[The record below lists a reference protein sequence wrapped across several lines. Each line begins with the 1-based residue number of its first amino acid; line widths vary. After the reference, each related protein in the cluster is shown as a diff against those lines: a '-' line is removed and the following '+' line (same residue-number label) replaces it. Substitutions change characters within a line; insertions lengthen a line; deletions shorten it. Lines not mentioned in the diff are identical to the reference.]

1 MTAVLSFQAAQYP
14 ADTRHAPH
22 EHAAL
27 QLSLV
32 LAGRVVETVGRVTE
46 HAGALSVVCKA
57 AGVVHANVFGREG
70 ARLARLTLADG
81 DLASLLDDPAR
92 ASDWRWTHDP
102 AVAAPF
108 LRLVQHATTRAAT
121 RDSTCDTTRDTT
133 GDTTIAADDP
143 DLLDL
148 LAAFSARP
156 VRPRS
161 GEAPAWLAETRDR
174 MIAEWT
180 PLMTVGVIARR
191 AEVHPYIWPVACGAG
206 TASAWAACCAHSV
219 FGPRCHTAIRR
230 VGQSPTPR
238 MQPAMPTKRTS
249 IARCAPPRVSR
260 RHGIAT
266 WSARSIVASTCAR
279 AAADATPGCENSRQP
294 RCLPSASRYLAPL
307 NTLVKELSC
316 RSAT

>member
-108 LRLVQHATTRAAT
+108 LRLVHRA
-121 RDSTCDTTRDTT
+121 TTRDTT
-133 GDTTIAADDP
+133 SDTTIAADDP
-143 DLLDL
+143 ELLDL

-156 VRPRS
+156 VRPPR
-161 GEAPAWLAETRDR
+161 GEAPTWLAETRDR

-180 PLMTVGVIARR
+180 PQMTVGAIARQ
-191 AEVHPYIWPVACGAG
+191 AGVHPVYL
-206 TASAWAACCAHSV
+206 
-219 FGPRCHTAIRR
+219 
-230 VGQSPTPR
+230 
-238 MQPAMPTKRTS
+238 
-249 IARCAPPRVSR
+249 ARCMRRWYGVSVGSVLR
-260 RHGIAT
+260 ILRL
-266 WSARSIVASTCAR
+266 R
-279 AAADATPGCENSRQP
+279 AAVSHGHAARRSLSDAAHAVGYADEAHFNRALRAATGLTPGRY
-294 RCLPSASRYLAPL
+294 RDLIDALDAHVDVRASG
-307 NTLVKELSC
+307 S
-316 RSAT
+316 

>member
-161 GEAPAWLAETRDR
+161 GEAPADR
-174 MIAEWT
+174 GMDAT
-180 PLMTVGVIARR
+180 DDRR
-191 AEVHPYIWPVACGAG
+191 RNRPSGWGASRLPG
-206 TASAWAACCAHSV
+206 
-219 FGPRCHTAIRR
+219 RCLRR
-230 VGQSPTPR
+230 VGQSPSR
-238 MQPAMPTKRTS
+238 ASQPTMR
-249 IARCAPPRVSR
+249 
-260 RHGIAT
+260 
-266 WSARSIVASTCAR
+266 
-279 AAADATPGCENSRQP
+279 
-294 RCLPSASRYLAPL
+294 
-307 NTLVKELSC
+307 
-316 RSAT
+316 RSALQ

>member
-81 DLASLLDDPAR
+81 DLASLLDDAAR

-121 RDSTCDTTRDTT
+121 FDSTCDTTRDTT

-180 PLMTVGVIARR
+180 PLMTVGVIARQ
-191 AEVHPYIWPVACGAG
+191 AGVHPVYL
-206 TASAWAACCAHSV
+206 
-219 FGPRCHTAIRR
+219 
-230 VGQSPTPR
+230 
-238 MQPAMPTKRTS
+238 
-249 IARCAPPRVSR
+249 ARCMRRWYGVSVGSVLR
-260 RHGIAT
+260 TLRLRAAVSHCHA
-266 WSARSIVASTCAR
+266 ARRSISDAAHAAGYADEAHFNRALR
-279 AAADATPGCENSRQP
+279 AATGLTPARYRNLVDALDCRVDV
-294 RCLPSASRYLAPL
+294 RASG
-307 NTLVKELSC
+307 S
-316 RSAT
+316 

>member
-108 LRLVQHATTRAAT
+108 LRLVQRAA
-121 RDSTCDTTRDTT
+121 RDTT
-133 GDTTIAADDP
+133 SNSGRETTIAADDP
-143 DLLDL
+143 DLFDL

-156 VRPRS
+156 VRPSR
-161 GEAPAWLAETRDR
+161 GQAPAWVVETRDR

-180 PLMTVGVIARR
+180 PQMTVGVIARQ
-191 AEVHPYIWPVACGAG
+191 AGVHPVYL
-206 TASAWAACCAHSV
+206 
-219 FGPRCHTAIRR
+219 
-230 VGQSPTPR
+230 
-238 MQPAMPTKRTS
+238 
-249 IARCAPPRVSR
+249 ARCMRRWYGVSVGSVLR
-260 RHGIAT
+260 TLRL
-266 WSARSIVASTCAR
+266 R
-279 AAADATPGCENSRQP
+279 AAVSHGLAERRSLSDAAHAAGYADEAHFNRALRAATGLTPGRY
-294 RCLPSASRYLAPL
+294 RDLIDALDARVDVRASG
-307 NTLVKELSC
+307 C
-316 RSAT
+316 